1 MLLLAAI
8 LVLAVVAFYWWRF
21 GVWSNPAYS
30 TSLLAALLAMLAIL
44 IYANRADRELLQG
57 NVPTLV
63 AIASDVSLS
72 MGTAPDP
79 RVNKDV
85 GTRLERVQRVLLP
98 LLAELDASTAPVMI
112 GVTAFTS
119 KSETILSWDDN
130 LPQVREVVEYV
141 LTTGLLTEPGSDL
154 GAALR
159 GAVPLFEILP
169 EQQRDQQQNK
179 FLIIVSDGEQTVTQI
194 DVATAITELREIG
207 VRIISLYVGMQDVAE
222 GLAVYDDIG
231 SFMGFDEVGGQ
242 IYSVPD
248 PEIMQ
253 LFAGNDPSTGL
264 FVNAEESDAAD
275 TIMNFIGV
283 SASKTATG
291 PVYLTLVLMLWGLS
305 MAVLLRYA

>member
-21 GVWSNPAYS
+21 GIWSNRAYS
-30 TSLLAALLAMLAIL
+30 IPLLAALLALLAVL
-44 IYANRADRELLQG
+44 IYANRTDRELLRG
-57 NVPTLV
+57 DVPTLI

-79 RVNKDV
+79 RVNDRI
-85 GTRLERVQRVLLP
+85 GTRLERVQDVLLP
-98 LLAELDASTAPVMI
+98 LLAELDASTAPVMV

-154 GAALR
+154 GAALL

-169 EQQRDQQQNK
+169 EQQRDREQNK
-179 FLIIVSDGEQTVTQI
+179 FLIIVSDGEQTVTQT
-194 DVATAITELREIG
+194 DVAAAITELREIG
-207 VRIISLYVGMQDVAE
+207 VKIIAVYVGMQDVSE

-231 SFMGFDEVGGQ
+231 NFMGFDEVGGQ

-248 PEIMQ
+248 PDIMQ
-253 LFAGNDPSTGL
+253 LVAGNEPSTGI
-264 FVNAEESDAAD
+264 FVDAEDSDAAD
-275 TIMNFIGV
+275 TIMNFVGV
-283 SASKTATG
+283 SASKTISG
-291 PVYLTLVLMLWGLS
+291 PLYLTLVLTLWTLS
-305 MAVLLRYA
+305 VVVLLWFV

>member
-1 MLLLAAI
+1 
-8 LVLAVVAFYWWRF
+8 
-21 GVWSNPAYS
+21 
-30 TSLLAALLAMLAIL
+30 
-44 IYANRADRELLQG
+44 
-57 NVPTLV
+57 
-63 AIASDVSLS
+63 
-72 MGTAPDP
+72 
-79 RVNKDV
+79 
-85 GTRLERVQRVLLP
+85 
-98 LLAELDASTAPVMI
+98 
-112 GVTAFTS
+112 
-119 KSETILSWDDN
+119 
-130 LPQVREVVEYV
+130 
-141 LTTGLLTEPGSDL
+141 
-154 GAALR
+154 
-159 GAVPLFEILP
+159 VPLFEILP